1 LSPTSPQGGSPQ
13 GGAPEREGE
22 PTVPTNRIEI
32 RLPSRADYLG
42 AVRSIL
48 RGFLEECLEARLTE
62 EQVNEIQ
69 MALQE
74 ACINVVRHAHGKVAS
89 RPLVVSITAAKDRLV
104 LEVEDYGP
112 GLPDRDRQPPD
123 PDPANPR
130 EGGYG
135 LFMMRQV
142 MDEVRSERRGAK
154 HVLVLV
160 KRLAGGGPAGGGR

>member
-1 LSPTSPQGGSPQ
+1 MSGASPPQGGPGG
-13 GGAPEREGE
+13 GGAPA
-22 PTVPTNRIEI
+22 VPTDRIEI

-48 RGFLEECLEARLTE
+48 RGFLEECIETRLPE
-62 EQVNEIQ
+62 DQVNEVQ
-69 MALQE
+69 LALQE
-74 ACINVVRHAHGKVAS
+74 ACINVVRHAHAKDAS
-89 RPLVVSITAAKDRLV
+89 RPLVVAIIASKERLV
-104 LEVEDYGP
+104 LEIEDFGP
-112 GLPDRDRQPPD
+112 GLPDRSLQPRD

-142 MDEVRSERRGAK
+142 MDEVRSERRDGK

-160 KRLAGGGPAGGGR
+160 KRLPGGGPGGGAAK

>member
-1 LSPTSPQGGSPQ
+1 MTPASPPPAGIPEGTGSDGIP
-13 GGAPEREGE
+13 R
-22 PTVPTNRIEI
+22 VPTDRIEI
-32 RLPSRADYLG
+32 RLPSRADFLG

-48 RGFLEECLEARLTE
+48 RGFLEECTELRLPE
-62 EQVNEIQ
+62 EQVNELQ

-74 ACINVVRHAHGKVAS
+74 AAINVVRHAHKKDATK
-89 RPLVVSITAAKDRLV
+89 PLVVAIVSSKDQIAI
-104 LEVEDYGP
+104 EIEDYGP
-112 GLPDRDRQPPD
+112 GIPAPENQPPD

-135 LFMMRQV
+135 LFIMRKV

-160 KRLAGGGPAGGGR
+160 KKFPGGGSAPGGGS